1 MSDKISV
8 ISESIQL
15 EREFDE
21 ILKNLTKRNTEL
33 VHPIAVNGLSEGAR
47 AVFYTGIIKKIK
59 EKFGLPALIIVP
71 DEKDSLRLN
80 NSLSELGV
88 NPLMYP
94 LRDFVF
100 HNITASREYEYER
113 LRALSVFFN
122 AGMGGTD
129 YDCIIATPDAAMQYT
144 MPIEILKKSTLC
156 IDTKSS
162 LNLQE
167 LKVTLEGCGY
177 THSELVD
184 GVGQYSVRGGIVD
197 IFPPHAEYP
206 IRIELFDEEI
216 DRMGSFDIMSQRN
229 VENIESFT
237 VTPAR
242 EIVASKEARANIAA
256 AVKLQLKKAKDE
268 RVGTALASE
277 LEAIDG
283 NVELNFIDKYISL
296 IYESKTTLADYAKYA
311 AEACGFTHPLIFV
324 QEENNCI
331 DRMKSYDF
339 HINGEVESMLERAE
353 ISPRYADY
361 ARGVDYFTAFCDRSG
376 ALLCDTFT
384 ANHTGR
390 KLSGM
395 YSFRTKQ
402 SVSYVDNIELLI
414 EDISGYQAG
423 KFRTVVLTENE
434 TAAKN
439 IVSVLS
445 ERGLNALM
453 GEKDYGIL
461 TLPESVTLV
470 LWGVNLV
477 GFELTATRF
486 ALLSTYQNP
495 SSYSR
500 TILSRGRKAKN
511 NRSSQEKILSYNDL
525 TVGDF
530 IVHANHGI
538 GMYMGIEQLTVVGV
552 TKDYIKIKYAGD
564 DLLYLPTDQLDMV
577 SKYIGAHSESG
588 SVRLSKMGGT
598 DWVRAKTKAKAAAKE
613 MAKELIKLYAERQR
627 REGFAFSPDDDMSR
641 EFDAAF
647 EYEETE
653 GQLES
658 IREIKRDME
667 SRVPMDRLLCG
678 DVGFGKTEVALRAA
692 FKAVMS
698 GKQVAI
704 LVPTTILAMQH
715 YQTLVSRM
723 RGFPVTVGMLSRFRT
738 PKQQQETIRAL
749 RRGDVDIIVG
759 THRLV
764 SSDVVFRDL
773 GLVIIDEEQ
782 RFGVAHK
789 EKLKQ
794 IARNVDVLTLTATP
808 IPRTLNMAMSGI
820 RDMSVLDE
828 APGDRFPVQTFVMEY
843 DELIIN
849 EAIKKELRRGG
860 QVFFLH
866 NNVEDI
872 DGVALKIERA
882 IPEARIAV
890 AHGQMDKEALS
901 DIWRGMVMGEIDIL
915 VSTTIIESGVDVPNA
930 NTLII
935 DNAQNLGL
943 SQLHQIRG
951 RVGRSSRR
959 AFAYFTYPKN
969 LSLTEIATKR
979 LSAMREYT
987 EFGSGFKI
995 ALRDLEIRGAGNL
1008 LGAEQH
1014 GQLDSVGYDLYVKIL
1029 NEAVLEEKGEAPK
1042 PKFESKIDVS
1052 FDAYLPEKY
1061 IRSETQRMDIYKKI
1075 AHIENCE
1082 DLDDLA
1088 DELMDRFGEIPHPA
1102 DTLMYVSLARSLA
1115 SKARIPKIEHKG
1127 DIISIIPEK
1136 FEPMVWA
1143 AASAKADVQLTFR
1156 MSGIPCVN
1164 YKIKSRRPLY
1174 DICRLL
1180 EHYVEAVTESGNGRI
1195 TSN

>member
-1 MSDKISV
+1 MNEKISV

-15 EREFDE
+15 EREFDD
-21 ILKNLTKRNTEL
+21 ILKAICTRGEEL

-47 AVFYTGIIKKIK
+47 VVFYAGIIKSIRG
-59 EKFGLPALIIVP
+59 KFGLPALIIVP
-71 DEKDSLRLN
+71 DEKDGLRLN
-80 NSLSELGV
+80 NSLSELGLT
-88 NPLMYP
+88 PLMYP

-113 LRALSVFFN
+113 LRVLSAFAN
-122 AGMGGTD
+122 AGEKGTP
-129 YDCIIATPDAAMQYT
+129 YDCVIATPDSAMQYT
-144 MPIEILKKSTLC
+144 MPIETLKATTIT
-156 IDTKSS
+156 IDIDKP
-162 LNLQE
+162 LNLTE
-167 LKVTLEGCGY
+167 LRASLEACGY

-197 IFPPHAEYP
+197 IFPPYGEYP
-206 IRIELFDEEI
+206 IRIELFDDEI
-216 DRMGSFDIMSQRN
+216 DRMGSFDIMTQRN
-229 VENIESFT
+229 IENISTFT

-242 EIVASKEARANIAA
+242 EIVTSEKSRDDIAA
-256 AVKLQLKKAKDE
+256 AIKAQLKKAEDE
-268 RVGTALASE
+268 RVIDSLASE
-277 LEAIDG
+277 LEAIKG
-283 NVELNFIDKYISL
+283 GVEINFIDKYLSL
-296 IYESKTTLADYAKYA
+296 VYPEATTLADYVKYG
-311 AEACGFTHPLIFV
+311 AESCGLTHPLIFI
-324 QEENNCI
+324 QEENNCT
-331 DRMKSYDF
+331 DRMKTYDF
-339 HINGEVESMLERAE
+339 HIGSEVEGMLERCE
-353 ISPRYADY
+353 ISSRYAEYSRNTDW
-361 ARGVDYFTAFCDRSG
+361 FSAFSDRSG
-376 ALLCDTFT
+376 ALLLNTFT
-384 ANHTGR
+384 PNHTGR
-390 KLSGM
+390 KLSGL

-402 SVSYVDNIELLI
+402 TVSYADNFELLA
-414 EDISGYQAG
+414 EDIAGYQSG
-423 KFRTVVLTENE
+423 KYRTVVLTENE
-434 TAAKN
+434 VAAKN
-439 IVSVLS
+439 IVAELT
-445 ERGLNALM
+445 ERGISAVG
-453 GEKDYGIL
+453 GEREYGIL
-461 TLPESVTLV
+461 SLPESVTLV
-470 LWGVNLV
+470 LSGVNLV
-477 GFELTATRF
+477 GFELSASRF

-500 TILSRGRKAKN
+500 TILSRSKKAKN
-511 NRSSQEKILSYNDL
+511 NRSSQEKILSYNDI
-525 TVGDF
+525 TPGDF
-530 IVHANHGI
+530 VVHANHGI

-577 SKYIGAHSESG
+577 SKYIGAHTENG
-588 SVRLSKMGGT
+588 GVRLSKMGGT
-598 DWVRAKTKAKAAAKE
+598 DWVRSKTKAKAAAKE

-627 REGFAFSPDDDMSR
+627 KEGFAFLPDDDMSR

-658 IREIKRDME
+658 IKEIKRDME

-678 DVGFGKTEVALRAA
+678 DVGFGKTEVAVRAA

-715 YQTLVSRM
+715 YQTILSRM
-723 RGFPVTVGMLSRFRT
+723 RGFPVTVDMVSRFRT
-738 PKQQQETIRAL
+738 PKQQQETLRAL

-764 SSDVVFRDL
+764 SKDVVFRDL

-794 IARNVDVLTLTATP
+794 LSANVDVLTLTATP

-843 DELIIN
+843 DDLIIN

-872 DGVALKIERA
+872 DGVALRLQRA

-890 AHGQMDKEALS
+890 GHGQMDKETLS

-959 AFAYFTYPKN
+959 AWAYFTYPRN

-1029 NEAVLEEKGEAPK
+1029 NEAVLEEKGEAPE
-1042 PKFESKIDVS
+1042 PKFESKLDIS
-1052 FDAYLPEKY
+1052 LNAFLPEKY
-1061 IRSETQRMDIYKKI
+1061 IRSEAQRMDIYKKI
-1075 AHIENCE
+1075 AHIENAE

-1088 DELMDRFGEIPHPA
+1088 DELMDRFGEIPGPA
-1102 DTLMYVSLARSLA
+1102 DTLLYVSLARALA
-1115 SKARIPKIEHKG
+1115 SRARIPKIEHKG
-1127 DIISIIPEK
+1127 DIISVIPEK
-1136 FEPMVWA
+1136 FDPMIWA
-1143 AASAKADVQLTFR
+1143 AASAKANINLTFR

-1164 YKIKSRRPLY
+1164 YKIKSGRPLY
-1174 DICRLL
+1174 DICELL
-1180 EHYVEAVTESGNGRI
+1180 KCYLEAMENQNKG
-1195 TSN
+1195 

>member
-1 MSDKISV
+1 MSDKTTV

-21 ILKNLTKRNTEL
+21 ILKAVMSRFSEL

-47 AVFYTGIIKKIK
+47 AVFYSGVIKGVR

-71 DEKDSLRLN
+71 DEKDGLRLN
-80 NSLSELGV
+80 NSLSELGI

-100 HNITASREYEYER
+100 HNITSSREYEYER
-113 LRALSVFFN
+113 LRVLFALLS
-122 AGMGGTD
+122 AGDGGTD
-129 YDCIIATPDAAMQYT
+129 YDCVIATPDAFMQYT
-144 MPIEILKKSTLC
+144 MPVETLKNSAFTVD
-156 IDTKSS
+156 IDKH
-162 LNLQE
+162 LNLSE
-167 LKVTLEGCGY
+167 LRASLEACGY
-177 THSELVD
+177 TGCELVD

-197 IFPPHAEYP
+197 IFPPYGEHP
-206 IRIELFDEEI
+206 IRIELFDDEI
-216 DRMGSFDIMSQRN
+216 DRMGSFDVITQRN
-229 VENIESFT
+229 IENIKSFT
-237 VTPAR
+237 VTPAK
-242 EIVASKEARANIAA
+242 EIITTEESRKAMAA
-256 AVKLQLKKAKDE
+256 AIKAQLKKVTDE
-268 RVGTALASE
+268 RVEGVLRTE

-283 NVELNFIDKYISL
+283 ETQLNFIDKYISL
-296 IYESKTTLADYAKYA
+296 VYENKTTLADYAKYA
-311 AEACGFTHPLIFV
+311 AEACGLIYPLIFV

-331 DRMKSYDF
+331 DRMKTYDF
-339 HINGEVESMLERAE
+339 HIGNEIEGMLERCE
-353 ISPRYADY
+353 ISPRYAEY
-361 ARGVDYFTAFCDRSG
+361 SRGGDYFSAFCDRNG
-376 ALLCDTFT
+376 ALICDSFT

-390 KLSGM
+390 KLSGL

-402 SVSYVDNIELLI
+402 TVSYADNIELLI
-414 EDISGYQAG
+414 EDITGYQEG
-423 KFRTVVLTENE
+423 KFRTVILAEND

-439 IVSVLS
+439 IASALNEKGLTAIFG
-445 ERGLNALM
+445 ER
-453 GEKDYGIL
+453 EYGIL

-470 LWGVNLV
+470 LSGVNLV
-477 GFELTATRF
+477 GFELTKTRF

-500 TILSRGRKAKN
+500 TILSRSKKAKN

-525 TVGDF
+525 SVGDF

-577 SKYIGAHSESG
+577 SKYIGAHTENG
-588 SVRLSKMGGT
+588 GVRLSKMGGA

-627 REGFAFSPDDDMSR
+627 REGFAFYPDDSMSR
-641 EFDAAF
+641 DFDAAF

-658 IREIKRDME
+658 IKEIKKDME

-698 GKQVAI
+698 GKQVAM

-715 YQTLVSRM
+715 YQTILSRM
-723 RGFPVTVGMLSRFRT
+723 RGFPVNVDMVSRFRT
-738 PKQQQETIRAL
+738 PKQQKETLRAL

-764 SSDVVFRDL
+764 SKDVEFRDL

-794 IARNVDVLTLTATP
+794 IAGNVDVLTLTATP

-860 QVFFLH
+860 QVFYLH

-872 DGVALKIERA
+872 DGTALKIQRA

-890 AHGQMDKEALS
+890 AHGQMDKELLS
-901 DIWRGMVMGEIDIL
+901 DIWRGMVVGEIDIL

-959 AFAYFTYPKN
+959 AWAYFTYPRSRS
-969 LSLTEIATKR
+969 LSEVATKR
-979 LSAMREYT
+979 LAAMREYT

-1029 NEAVLEEKGEAPK
+1029 NEAVLEEKGQAVK
-1042 PKFESKIDVS
+1042 TKFESKLDIS
-1052 FDAYLPEKY
+1052 LNAYLPEKY
-1061 IRSETQRMDIYKKI
+1061 IRSEAQRMDIYKKI
-1075 AHIENCE
+1075 AHIENAE

-1088 DELMDRFGEIPHPA
+1088 DELMDRFGEIPKPA
-1102 DTLMYVSLARSLA
+1102 DTLMYVSLARALS

-1136 FEPMVWA
+1136 LDPMKWA
-1143 AASAKADVQLTFR
+1143 EASSRANVNLTFR
-1156 MSGIPCVN
+1156 MAGIPSVS
-1164 YKIKSRRPLY
+1164 YKIKSHRPLY
-1174 DICRLL
+1174 DICELL
-1180 EHYVEAVTESGNGRI
+1180 KAYLEVAGDVEK
-1195 TSN
+1195 